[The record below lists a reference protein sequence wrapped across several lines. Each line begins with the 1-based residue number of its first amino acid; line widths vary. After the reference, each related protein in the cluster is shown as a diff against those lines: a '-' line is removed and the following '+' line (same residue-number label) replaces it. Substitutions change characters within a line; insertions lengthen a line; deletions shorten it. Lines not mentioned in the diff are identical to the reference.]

1 MKKIIFFFLILF
13 LTIIFFQLIN
23 RSNVEKKNEL
33 LKPLEE
39 NKQEKTTVYNSNIM
53 KNVKYFS
60 KDSKGNEFT
69 ILAKEGE
76 IDLDNPN
83 IIFLKEV
90 DGLIKLIDSEKIIID
105 SNFGKYNTN
114 NSSAIFS
121 KNVKVNYLDNV
132 ITGEYLDFILER
144 NTLIFSEN
152 IIFENPKNIVKSD
165 VVEIDISTKNTKI
178 YMFEE
183 NKKVN
188 IKTKN

>member
-1 MKKIIFFFLILF
+1 
-13 LTIIFFQLIN
+13 
-23 RSNVEKKNEL
+23 
-33 LKPLEE
+33 
-39 NKQEKTTVYNSNIM
+39 M